1 MNQNQRDEYE
11 KHQKEL
17 KIQLTETLNNL
28 TKLNKML
35 LRCDAGAVQD
45 GIKAAERSIRPM
57 LYAMRSAEENA
68 EQRKKDSYT

>member
-11 KHQKEL
+11 KRQKEL
-17 KIQLTETLNNL
+17 KIQLAETLNNL

-35 LRCDAGAVQD
+35 LGCDAGAVQD
-45 GIKAAERSIRPM
+45 GIKAAERAIRPM
-57 LYAMRSAEENA
+57 LYVMRSAEENV